1 MIEIEVDTLISIIIC
16 FLSSILLIALTVL
29 VIKMINTLKKVDKVI
44 DDVSVKSSKLDG
56 VFNIVE
62 SVTDTVNSIGDK
74 VSNSIVGMVSNIINR
89 RKRKDDEN
97 E

>member
-1 MIEIEVDTLISIIIC
+1 MVEIEVDTLISIIIC